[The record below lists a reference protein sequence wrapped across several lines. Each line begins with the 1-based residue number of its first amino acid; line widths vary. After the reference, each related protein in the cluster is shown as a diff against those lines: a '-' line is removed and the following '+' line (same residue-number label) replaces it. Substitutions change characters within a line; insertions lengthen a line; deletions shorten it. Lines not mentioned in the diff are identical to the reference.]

1 MNAVCELS
9 QLGKAK
15 FDEPGRQRA
24 LDRLQVAGSKVEA
37 PFERIVDLIK
47 TTLNAPVCA
56 VSLIDNDRQWFK
68 AFRGLSVDQTPRDIA
83 FCDHAIR
90 DV

>member
-9 QLGKAK
+9 RLARAK

-24 LDRLQVAGSKVEA
+24 LDRLEVVGSNAET
-37 PFERIVDLIK
+37 PFERIVDLVK
-47 TTLNAPVCA
+47 TTLNAPICA

-68 AFRGLSVDQTPRDIA
+68 AFRGLEVD
-83 FCDHAIR
+83 
-90 DV
+90 